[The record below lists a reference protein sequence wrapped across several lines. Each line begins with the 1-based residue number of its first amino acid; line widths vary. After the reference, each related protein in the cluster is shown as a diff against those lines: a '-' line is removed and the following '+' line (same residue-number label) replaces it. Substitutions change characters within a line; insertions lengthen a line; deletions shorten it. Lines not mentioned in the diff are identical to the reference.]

1 MSYKYGSGMHPA
13 HIRQKSGGPFCQYAG
28 FFKIHTEGMYAFT
41 FSNMCCTAGS
51 AGWGSPAPLGAN
63 LTKGLKCCLMNSASD
78 MIAKYTVQIFASIAR
93 HHVKHP

>member
-1 MSYKYGSGMHPA
+1 MEGNVCELLHILDNKVEDRFANYQVSVKYTL
-13 HIRQKSGGPFCQYAG
+13 R
-28 FFKIHTEGMYAFT
+28 E
-41 FSNMCCTAGS
+41 CTPLLFLICAVLQGVR
-51 AGWGSPAPLGAN
+51 WGRPAPLGAN